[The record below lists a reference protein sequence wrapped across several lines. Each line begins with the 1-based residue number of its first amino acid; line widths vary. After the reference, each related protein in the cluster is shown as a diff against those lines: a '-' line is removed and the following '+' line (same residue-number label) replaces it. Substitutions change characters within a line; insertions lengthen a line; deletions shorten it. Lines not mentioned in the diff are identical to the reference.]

1 MVSFDPKLHTQFEE
15 VKKSGRSVAL
25 QNCFVKRS
33 RFETDN
39 FEIHVNNKSSIVSSP
54 KKFKVSEDALTTSC
68 CPELGTIEEL
78 KDLTEHQQLN
88 VTGKIQSISVVEQLV
103 KKGTGKQLSKQ
114 DFVIV
119 DGTGACRGVAWEQ
132 HLGKLKVDSCYKI
145 INATVRSFN
154 GSKYI
159 SLGERSLL
167 QDVEDIGYVVDESP
181 FDGSGGITVMKAEII
196 AVIKIEAYASCRN
209 CNGKVIQVGGIGECS
224 KCSAKM
230 KIGKWKN
237 KNVARVILEDG
248 EEKEHK
254 LTIFDEVL
262 QQIANL
268 GGGTGANVDIT
279 EQLLSSPKLNYTIK
293 GNETVSAVSR
303 ILDA

>member
-1 MVSFDPKLHTQFEE
+1 MSDVQPSSSSAIVHGVIVGELSPIKASRKSNEIKYFEGKLSDGIKTVRVVSFDPKLHTQFEE

-114 DFVIV
+114 DFV
-119 DGTGACRGVAWEQ
+119 E
-132 HLGKLKVDSCYKI
+132 L
-145 INATVRSFN
+145 INRR
-154 GSKYI
+154 
-159 SLGERSLL
+159 L
-167 QDVEDIGYVVDESP
+167 P
-181 FDGSGGITVMKAEII
+181 
-196 AVIKIEAYASCRN
+196 C
-209 CNGKVIQVGGIGECS
+209 
-224 KCSAKM
+224 
-230 KIGKWKN
+230 
-237 KNVARVILEDG
+237 ARP
-248 EEKEHK
+248 H
-254 LTIFDEVL
+254 
-262 QQIANL
+262 
-268 GGGTGANVDIT
+268 
-279 EQLLSSPKLNYTIK
+279 
-293 GNETVSAVSR
+293 
-303 ILDA
+303 